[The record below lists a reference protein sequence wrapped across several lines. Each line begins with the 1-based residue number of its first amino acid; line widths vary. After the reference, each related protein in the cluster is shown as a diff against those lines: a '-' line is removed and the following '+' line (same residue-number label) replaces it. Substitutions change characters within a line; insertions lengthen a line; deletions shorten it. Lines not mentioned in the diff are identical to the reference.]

1 MNRLIEFFK
10 VDYKRGD
17 MRLIKARKLHR
28 CKKCRG
34 DIWPSTEYYPQRRG
48 KAICIDCGNSQT
60 KLTFIGK
67 LLKWLS

>member
-1 MNRLIEFFK
+1 
-10 VDYKRGD
+10 